1 MTLNNHPSRM
11 QTFAAL
17 GQSGTRA
24 DIDRLMA
31 ELTANDDIT
40 TAKIVDNALSQ
51 ITSREGIAALR
62 HYLFHGDQAQRN
74 YAALFFKRK
83 GHLDLLHEAFDQGKI
98 DHKQAYLK

>member
-1 MTLNNHPSRM
+1 MTFNKRPSRM
-11 QTFAAL
+11 HTFAAL

-24 DIDRLMA
+24 DIDQLMT
-31 ELTANDDIT
+31 ELAARDDMA

-51 ITSREGIAALR
+51 VTSREGITALR
-62 HYLFHGDQAQRN
+62 HYLFHGDQTQRN

-83 GHLDLLHEAFDQGKI
+83 GHHDLLHGAFDQGMI

>member
-1 MTLNNHPSRM
+1 MAMHNHPSRI

-31 ELTANDDIT
+31 ELATSDDVAT
-40 TAKIVDNALSQ
+40 SKIIDNALSYV
-51 ITSREGIAALR
+51 TTREGISALR
-62 HYLFHGDQAQRN
+62 EYLFNGNQTQRN

-83 GHLDLLHEAFDQGKI
+83 GHHDLLHEAFDQGMI